1 MEMEI
6 HRHGRGYRT
15 KGEEVITNV
24 EKEKQARKDVETEDE
39 IVEYTKEREVRKNTD
54 IEEKIAERKDVNE
67 IADTIMNKEQ
77 RKDVVIEI
85 LR

>member
-1 MEMEI
+1 M
-6 HRHGRGYRT
+6 
-15 KGEEVITNV
+15 ITNV

-39 IVEYTKEREVRKNTD
+39 IVEYTKEKEVRKNTD